1 MLKEVKT
8 DILIVGGGLGG
19 IAAALAGV
27 ELGRK
32 VILTEETKWLGGQ
45 LTAQAVPPDE
55 HPWIETVGCTASY
68 RLLRT
73 KIRDYYRRNYPLLE
87 TPRNDP
93 FLNPGMG
100 FVSPLCHEPR
110 VALAVIEEM
119 LAPHRASQR
128 MTILMRHKPVSA
140 ETSGDHITAVGLRNE
155 ETGDTLTIQAAFVID
170 ATELGDLLEL
180 ASIEHVTGSESQAQ
194 TGEPQALSGDADP
207 LDQQAVSWC
216 FALSYYP
223 GEVHTIEKPADYNFW
238 RDFHPSY
245 WPAKQL
251 SWTTSHP
258 ITLEPYTRPIFIGD
272 TDAVGIDDL
281 WHFRRIL
288 YRQYYPDGI
297 FASDITVANWP
308 QLDYTLGP
316 IVGVTEE
323 EKQRHLRGAMQLG
336 LSMVYWMQTEAPRL
350 DGGTGYSGLKLRGDV
365 TGTHHGLALYPYIR
379 ESRRIRAEFTILEQ
393 HIGVAARE
401 GLQGAEVFDDSVGIG
416 SYRIDLHPSTGQRNY
431 VDVSNW
437 PFQIPLGSLIPV
449 RMENIL
455 PANKNIGTTH
465 ITNGCYRLHPV
476 EWNIG
481 EAAGALAAHCL
492 NQGLTPRQVRNGS
505 TRLQAFQD
513 LLVNRFGV
521 ELAWPEEIRLTPR
534 NQAFGTVD

>member
-1 MLKEVKT
+1 MKEQTT

-19 IAAALAGV
+19 IAAALAAV
-27 ELGRK
+27 RLGRK
-32 VILTEETKWLGGQ
+32 VVLTEETAWLGGQ

-55 HPWIETVGCTASY
+55 HPWIETVGCTATY
-68 RLLRT
+68 RLLRS

-87 TPRNDP
+87 TAKEDP
-93 FLNPGMG
+93 HLNPGLG

-110 VALAVIEEM
+110 VALAVIDE
-119 LAPHRASQR
+119 LIAPHRASER
-128 MTILMRHKPVSA
+128 LTVLMRHLPIVAEVSQDRI
-140 ETSGDHITAVGLRNE
+140 TSVTLRSE
-155 ETGDTLTIQAAFVID
+155 ETGDTLSIRASFVID

-180 ASIEHVTGSESQAQ
+180 ADIEHVTGSESQAQ
-194 TGEPQALSGDADP
+194 TGEAQALPGEADP

-216 FALSYYP
+216 FALSYHP
-223 GEVHTIEKPADYNFW
+223 GEDHTIEKPADYDFW
-238 RDFHPSY
+238 RDYHPDY

-258 ITLEPYTRPIFIGD
+258 ITLEPYTRPIFVGD

-288 YRQYYPDGI
+288 YRKHYPEGMV
-297 FASDITVANWP
+297 ASDVTIANWP

-316 IVGVTEE
+316 IIGVTEE
-323 EKQRHLRGAMQLG
+323 EKRHHLRGAMQLG

-350 DGGTGYSGLKLRGDV
+350 DGGTGYSALKLRGDI
-365 TGTHHGLALYPYIR
+365 TGTEHGLALYPYIR
-379 ESRRIRAEFTILEQ
+379 ESRRIKAEFTVLEQ
-393 HIGVAARE
+393 HIGVMARK
-401 GLQGAEVFDDSVGIG
+401 GLQGAEVFHDSIGIG

-437 PFQIPLGSLIPV
+437 PFQIPLGALIPV
-449 RMENIL
+449 RIENVL

-492 NQGLTPRQVRNGS
+492 NEKLTPRQVRNDD
-505 TRLQAFQD
+505 TRLREFQD
-513 LLVNRFGV
+513 LLVNHFGV
-521 ELAWPEEIRLTPR
+521 ELAWPEPIRLTSRDLP
-534 NQAFGTVD
+534 FGTVD